1 MTTMATETT
10 LDQGEDFNQE
20 PAPKPKATKPAR
32 AAKPSAKAKP
42 KPAKKAA
49 PKKKPRTFL
58 LNEGHESHHKKG
70 AKKAKKAKQAGVPRD
85 GSKTAEIIALLKRKG
100 GATTREL
107 MKATGWQPHSVRGFL
122 SGTLRK
128 KMGLD
133 VKSVKT
139 EEGSSYSL

>member
-1 MTTMATETT
+1 MTTMASETT

-42 KPAKKAA
+42 KPAKKASKKA
-49 PKKKPRTFL
+49 PAKPVKKPA
-58 LNEGHESHHKKG
+58 
-70 AKKAKKAKQAGVPRD
+70 AKKAKKETGAPRE